1 MASAYPPT
9 GSQPPSVELTVRQ
22 GPQPGQRFSLNKPV
36 IIIGREAGNDV
47 VINDPQISRRHASLT
62 WDGRQFI
69 IQDLGSAN
77 GTFVNGVRLTAPQ
90 VLQPGDVI
98 GLGSTVLLGFQ
109 ALPVAPAPPP
119 AYAPPPPAYAPA
131 PPARRRKFL
140 IPLTALLGLCFVL
153 VVAAALGYFFLWPR
167 PEGRPLV
174 LIRSPRHGE
183 QVEVGQQVTVHS
195 VARDEGKVTR
205 VELWVDGQLQES
217 QTSNLPGGTSP
228 FPLLARWQPSSPGP
242 HTLIARAFNARGGR
256 GQASVNVEAIEEADR
271 DGDGVADEAD
281 ACPDEPGTETADG
294 CPDRDSDGI
303 PDAEDA
309 CPDEAGLPEGEGCP
323 VSSEGDGDGDGVFDE
338 ADACPDVPGSPLADG
353 CPDADDDGIPD
364 TEDACPNEPG
374 LLEHDGCPAPGD
386 LDGDGV
392 PDAEDECPE
401 ELGLSEHAGC
411 PDRDGDGV
419 RDVDDDCPGEPG
431 LPEHAG
437 CPDRD
442 GDGVRDRDDACPD
455 IPGPSPSGCPDTG
468 AGDQDGD
475 GIPNDADLCPDHAG
489 LPEHAGCP
497 PPPSSEEEEPGA
509 IPLWPPPGG
518 GPFGDLGGDVR
529 VLPVEFET
537 LEFEVFDDYDE
548 VYCYAGLAGEGMER
562 YGPFEP
568 LGEWRWDIAAHLG
581 GENSRTVAMHDD
593 EPLEVHVECWAS
605 NIYTWEE
612 ESPGGGLPEGGAWGP
627 VWDLGAFI
635 EHHPRDPDWGGHVI
649 TVGSSGGHQGHSFRT
664 QYRLCANSC
673 EEAAFAPP
681 LLLLT
686 EIGPPWGGDPYMRV
700 LTWRWDGDESMIN
713 GLRLYVNG
721 SYYRAFRPD
730 QRSWELP
737 SDLEEPACGER
748 LELQMTTFE
757 GPTLVP
763 NRESP
768 RSNTIVVEGP
778 PCPRT
783 VRVTFL
789 HIQTYDLPADPPDI
803 YHDSCWDTDVGPIDM
818 AWSAT
823 GSDTSRLWS
832 AYGQGLCRRGHN
844 CRRIGGYC
852 LHPNTR
858 HSITDIIERCR
869 YIRDE
874 LSHDRYPYGPKCPN
888 NNFVDVTLGP
898 NDDLVVNAVIQ
909 DMDTQGSL
917 EYLMQGRLTIGS
929 DELIPGSEYERT
941 ISDREGRGFADVTVG
956 IEVLPVRP

>member
-1 MASAYPPT
+1 
-9 GSQPPSVELTVRQ
+9 LIVRQ
-22 GPQPGQRFSLNKPV
+22 GPQPGQRFSLTKPTIV
-36 IIIGREAGNDV
+36 IGREAGNDV

-77 GTFVNGVRLTAPQ
+77 GTFVNRVRLTAPRA
-90 VLQPGDVI
+90 LQQGDVI
-98 GLGSTVLLGFQ
+98 GLGSTVLLAFQ
-109 ALPVAPAPPP
+109 ATLPVVSPVEPP
-119 AYAPPPPAYAPA
+119 AYAPPPTYAPR
-131 PPARRRKFL
+131 PPARRRGRFL

-153 VVAAALGYFFLWPR
+153 AVAAAAGYFFLRPR
-167 PEGRPLV
+167 GEARPLV
-174 LIRSPRHGE
+174 LINSPRHGE
-183 QVEVGQQVTVHS
+183 QIEVGQEVTVHS
-195 VARDEGKVTR
+195 IARDEGKVTR

-217 QTSNLPGGTSP
+217 QTSSLPGGTSP
-228 FPLLARWQPSSPGP
+228 FPLLARWQPSSPGT

-281 ACPDEPGTETADG
+281 ACPDEPGTEAADG
-294 CPDRDSDGI
+294 CPDRDNDGI

-309 CPDEAGLPEGEGCP
+309 CPDEAGLPEGDGCP

-353 CPDADDDGIPD
+353 CPDADEDGIRD
-364 TEDACPNEPG
+364 AEDACPDEPG
-374 LLEHDGCPAPGD
+374 LPEHDGCPAPGD

-411 PDRDGDGV
+411 PDGDSDGV
-419 RDVDDDCPGEPG
+419 RDGDDDCPDEPG
-431 LPEHAG
+431 PEPSG
-437 CPDRD
+437 CPDLD
-442 GDGVRDRDDACPD
+442 GDGIRDRDDACPNQ
-455 IPGPSPSGCPDTG
+455 PGPGPSGCPDTG
-468 AGDQDGD
+468 VGDQDGD
-475 GIPNDADLCPDHAG
+475 GIPDDVDLCPNEPG
-489 LPEHAGCP
+489 PGPSGCP
-497 PPPSSEEEEPGA
+497 APWDGADADGDGTPDDEEPPGDG

-529 VLPVEFET
+529 VIPVEFEA
-537 LEFEVFDDYDE
+537 LEFEVSDDYDE
-548 VYCYAGLAGEGMER
+548 IYCYAGLAGEGMER
-562 YGPFEP
+562 YGAFEP
-568 LGEWRWDIAAHLG
+568 LGERRWDIAAHLG

-593 EPLEVHVECWAS
+593 EPLEVHVECGS
-605 NIYTWEE
+605 VMGQGVIGIYW
-612 ESPGGGLPEGGAWGP
+612 GLGS
-627 VWDLGAFI
+627 FI
-635 EHHPRDPDWGGHVI
+635 QHHPLSDWDGHVL
-649 TVGSSGGHQGHSFRT
+649 TGDSSGGDQGHSFQA
-664 QYRLCANSC
+664 QYRICRDSC

-686 EIGPPWGGDPYMRV
+686 EIGPPFGGDPYMRV
-700 LTWRWDGDESMIN
+700 LTWRWDGDESMISEF
-713 GLRLYVNG
+713 RLYVNG
-721 SYYRAFRPD
+721 SFYRAFRPD

-737 SDLEEPACGER
+737 SDLEPACGER
-748 LELQMTTFE
+748 LEFQLTASE
-757 GPTLVP
+757 GPTPVP

-768 RSNTIVVEGP
+768 RSNTLVLEGP

-789 HIQTYDLPADPPDI
+789 HIQTYHLPADPPDI

-852 LHPNTR
+852 FHPNTR

-888 NNFVDVTLGP
+888 NNFVDVALGP

-917 EYLMQGRLTIGS
+917 EYLMQGHLTVGS
-929 DELIPGSEYERT
+929 EELIPGSEYERT
-941 ISDREGRGFADVTVG
+941 IPDRDDRGFADVTVR
-956 IEVLPVRP
+956 IEVLPVGP